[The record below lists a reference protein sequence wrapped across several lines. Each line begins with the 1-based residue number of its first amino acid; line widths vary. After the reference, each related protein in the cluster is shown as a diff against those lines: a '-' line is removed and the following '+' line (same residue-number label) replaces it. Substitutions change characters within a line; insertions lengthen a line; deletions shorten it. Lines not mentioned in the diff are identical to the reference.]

1 MSGIHPAS
9 VHQSNSS
16 CAGSITSAADTN
28 LNVPESKMFGLLQK
42 INITVTSK
50 IRSNL
55 YLRLHDD
62 SKSKIAKYLQEN
74 GGATS

>member
-1 MSGIHPAS
+1 VSGIHPAS

-16 CAGSITSAADTN
+16 CAGSITSAEDIN

-42 INITVTSK
+42 INITVRSK